1 MVKKDYY
8 NVRLTLRVLLL
19 NNSFTC
25 WLCMSGHPG
34 LTYI

>member
-25 WLCMSGHPG
+25 
-34 LTYI
+34 